1 MVTPS
6 PPAPML
12 PALRIN
18 QKRTM
23 ESLRKLKLSRR
34 LATLVAIFL
43 TGMAIY
49 GFWSFRTLNE
59 LKVNGPLYQR
69 VIQSKDLI
77 ADVLPPPAYILES
90 YLVSFQLMAAG
101 AQPEQDALATRLEVL
116 KREYDA
122 RRRYWQAQQLDSDVA
137 DVLLNQVDAP
147 AQAFYTAAFKQL
159 LPALQARDTAAAAAA
174 MLRMKQAYARHL
186 AAVNRLVEI
195 SSRRATATEAESA
208 DLIASSSLTLLAI
221 LALSI
226 VAGIAAAVLIVRSIT
241 GPLHD
246 AVEAAQVVASGD
258 LDGHIDTAYGD
269 EPGQLLRALKRMS
282 DSLQSTVG
290 RVRSGTET
298 ISVAAREI
306 AAGNLDLSAR
316 TEAQASSLEQTAAVM
331 EQLTGTVRQNAENAQ
346 QANQLALSAAGVA
359 EQGGHAVARVV
370 ATMAAI
376 KLSSHKMADIVGVI
390 DGIAFQTNILALNA
404 AVEAARAGE
413 QGRGFAIVAAE
424 VRNLAQRSSGA
435 AREIKGLIAEA
446 VASIDGGGQLAD
458 EAGATMREIVASVQ
472 HVTGI
477 MGEIATASSE
487 QSDGIEQ
494 VNQAICQMDEATQQN
509 AALVEQA
516 AAAAASMQEQAHA
529 MLQEMRLFKLAGDRK
544 PTHLGGKP
552 ALAPPRSHPL
562 EW

>member
-1 MVTPS
+1 MD
-6 PPAPML
+6 
-12 PALRIN
+12 
-18 QKRTM
+18 
-23 ESLRKLKLSRR
+23 SLRKLTLSLR
-34 LATLVAIFL
+34 LAALVAIFL

-49 GFWSFRTLNE
+49 GFWSFRTLDE

-77 ADVLPPPAYILES
+77 ADVLPPPVYVLES
-90 YLVSFQLMAAG
+90 YLVGFQLMAAAG
-101 AQPEQDALATRLEVL
+101 QPEQDALAARLL
-116 KREYDA
+116 ALRRDYDA
-122 RRRYWQAQQLDSDVA
+122 RRRYWQGRQLDHEVA
-137 DVLLNQVDAP
+137 EILLKQVDAP
-147 AQAFYTAAFKQL
+147 AQAFYAAAFGQL
-159 LPALQARDTAAAAAA
+159 IPALRARDNGRAEAA

-186 AAVNRLVEI
+186 AAVNRLVAI
-195 SSRRATATEAESA
+195 SGRRAAATEAESA
-208 DLIASSSLTLLAI
+208 GLIAWSSLTLLAI
-221 LALSI
+221 LALS
-226 VAGIAAAVLIVRSIT
+226 VAAGSAAAILIVRSIT
-241 GPLHD
+241 GPLRD
-246 AVEAAQVVASGD
+246 AVEAAQVVAAGD
-258 LDGHIDTAYGD
+258 LDGRIDTTHGD

-282 DSLQSTVG
+282 DSLQLTVG
-290 RVRSGTET
+290 RVRNGTET
-298 ISVAAREI
+298 ISVAARQI

-331 EQLTGTVRQNAENAQ
+331 EQLTGTVRQNADNAR
-346 QANQLALSAAGVA
+346 QANQLVLSAAAVA

-370 ATMAAI
+370 STMAAI
-376 KLSSHKMADIVGVI
+376 KHSSHKVAEIVGVI

-446 VASIDGGGQLAD
+446 VAGIEGGGQLAD
-458 EAGATMREIVASVQ
+458 EAGATMRGIVASVRQ
-472 HVTGI
+472 VTDI
-477 MGEIATASSE
+477 MGEIATASGE

-552 ALAPPRSHPL
+552 ALAPPQSHPL